1 MPDLITPEPIRI
13 GSTVFDYSRTYVI
26 GILNVTPDS
35 FSDGGIF
42 AQPDTAVSH
51 ALDMIS
57 HGADIIDIGGESTRP
72 GADPLSY
79 DREIERVIP
88 VIERLRSETEAPISI
103 DTYKSS
109 VAEAAIDAGANI
121 VNDISG
127 LRFDPKMARTIA
139 DHDVPVIV
147 MHIKGEPRS
156 MQENP
161 VYSDLIGEIKSY
173 LADSIALAT
182 EAGISADSIIIDPGI
197 GFGKTFDHNFKILN
211 SIQQFADLGKPILT
225 GASRKAFLGSLAGT
239 EPEDRLPES
248 LSAAV
253 IAASN
258 GAHFIRVHD
267 VVPTV
272 RALRVV
278 DAVRHAK

>member
-1 MPDLITPEPIRI
+1 MPDLITPEPIWI

-26 GILNVTPDS
+26 GILNVTSDS
-35 FSDGGIF
+35 FSDGGMF
-42 AQPDTAVSH
+42 AQPDIAVRH

-79 DREIERVIP
+79 DREVERVIP
-88 VIERLRSETEAPISI
+88 VIKRLRGETDTPISI

-109 VAEAAIDAGANI
+109 VAEAAIEAGADL

-139 DHDVPVIV
+139 DHNVPVII

-161 VYSDLIGEIKSY
+161 VYTDLIGEIRSY
-173 LADSIALAT
+173 LADSIALAIK
-182 EAGISADSIIIDPGI
+182 AGISANSIIIDPGI
-197 GFGKTFDHNFKILN
+197 GFGKTFDHNFEILN
-211 SIQQFADLGKPILT
+211 SIQRFADLGKPILT
-225 GASRKAFLGSLAGT
+225 GASRKAFLGSLAGAD
-239 EPEDRLPES
+239 PDDRLPES

-253 IAASN
+253 IAASR
-258 GAHFIRVHD
+258 GAHFVRVHD
-267 VVPTV
+267 VELTV
-272 RALRVV
+272 RALRVI
-278 DAVRHAK
+278 DAVRRS